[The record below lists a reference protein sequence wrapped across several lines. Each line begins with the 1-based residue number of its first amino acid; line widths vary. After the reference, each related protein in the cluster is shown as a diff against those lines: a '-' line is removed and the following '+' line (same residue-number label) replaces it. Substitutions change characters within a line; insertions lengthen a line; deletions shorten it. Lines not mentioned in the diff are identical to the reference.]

1 MNDWVNLN
9 SNFYSNGGVNF
20 GLRYNKRTGDIEIRE
35 RDILGGFNS
44 SVVLYQN
51 GVWYSDALRITGGA
65 EPLFT
70 YDPGDILQSNPI
82 ETQKAK
88 QLNLDAR
95 KFAYQ
100 AFITQGGNTKGLRI
114 NSTAL
119 PQNQAGT
126 ASITNNVPGA
136 SPGIATAV
144 PGLAAPIGNGNIIS
158 GIANLLTPGIPE
170 VGDFDN
176 IPTPW
181 KSLLKYP
188 IDILDDRQDTL
199 QITQLEYQSPN
210 KDVFTTGISEL
221 LTKGITRNS
230 VLKSKKSIKGTVVL
244 PMPNSVGDSNR
255 LDWGEDTMDSMTTA
269 ATASMIQNPGPM
281 VAGLAGAQ
289 ALAGLLNL
297 RGQQGLGSLAS
308 NAPQTVLRAILT
320 SQNLNNAATK
330 AAFQSFVLSKYGF
343 EISPESILARGAG
356 IVPNSNLQLLF
367 KNVQLRTF
375 TFAYKLSPRSEQEAK
390 EVNMILRFFKQGMA
404 AKKGAAGTTL
414 YLKTPNVFKLE
425 YKTGNSPIKGI
436 NKFKI
441 CALQSFNVDYAPNQQ
456 WTAYEGGQPTSVI
469 MTMGFKELE
478 PVYENDYKSSSDL
491 EFDVPSVQADEIGY

>member
-20 GLRYNKRTGDIEIRE
+20 GLRYNKKTGDIEIRE

-51 GVWYSDALRITGGA
+51 GIWYSDALRITGGA
-65 EPLFT
+65 EPLFS
-70 YDPGDILQSNPI
+70 YDPNDVLQSNPI

-100 AFITQGGNTKGLRI
+100 AFIAQGGNSKGLRI

-119 PQNQAGT
+119 PQNQTGN
-126 ASITNNVPGA
+126 ASVSNAVPGA
-136 SPGIATAV
+136 NAGVATAV
-144 PGLAAPIGNGNIIS
+144 PGLAASPGGGGIWDAISPGLPDPGNF
-158 GIANLLTPGIPE
+158 E
-170 VGDFDN
+170 D

-181 KSLLKYP
+181 KKLLKYP
-188 IDILDDRQDTL
+188 IDLLETQQDTL
-199 QITQLEYQSPN
+199 RITQVEYQSPN
-210 KDVFTTGISEL
+210 RDIFEQNITDILS
-221 LTKGITRNS
+221 KGIVRGS
-230 VLKSKKSIKGTVVL
+230 VKKSVRGTVIL
-244 PMPNSVGDSNR
+244 PIPNNPNDSNTAS
-255 LDWGEDTMDSMTTA
+255 WGEDNMDAMTTA
-269 ATASMIQNPGPM
+269 ATTLAVQQPGLLGAGLIGSTLLSSILGAKGM
-281 VAGLAGAQ
+281 QGTAGLAA
-289 ALAGLLNL
+289 
-297 RGQQGLGSLAS
+297 
-308 NAPQTVLRAILT
+308 NAPPAAIRAYLL
-320 SQNLNNAATK
+320 SQATNNAAIK
-330 AAFQSFVLSKYGF
+330 AALQSYILNKYQF
-343 EISPESILARGAG
+343 EVSPESILSRGLG

-367 KNVQLRTF
+367 NNVTLRNF

-441 CALQSFNVDYAPNQQ
+441 CALTSFNVNYAPNGQ
-456 WTAYEGGQPTSVI
+456 WAAYEGGQPTSVV

-478 PVYENDYKSSSDL
+478 PVYENDYKSTSDL
-491 EFDVPSVQADEIGY
+491 EFDVPAVQADEVGY